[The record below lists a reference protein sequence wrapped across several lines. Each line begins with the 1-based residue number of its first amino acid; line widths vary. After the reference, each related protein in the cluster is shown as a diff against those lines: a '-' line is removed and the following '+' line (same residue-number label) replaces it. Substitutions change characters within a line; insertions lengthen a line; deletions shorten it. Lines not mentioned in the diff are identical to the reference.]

1 MDVKPRCR
9 RMGSLAVAAQGL
21 LTAVAPS
28 LSARLTKRMIA
39 KSFDGTDELVAR
51 PSYLAQVR
59 AIGIG
64 MVAAGVAGYLL
75 ESDVQSDDEDDDP
88 VGS

>member
-1 MDVKPRCR
+1 MEMKPRCR

-21 LTAVAPS
+21 VTAVAPG

-39 KSFDGTDELVAR
+39 KSFDGTEELVAR

-75 ESDVQSDDEDDDP
+75 EPDELDDD
-88 VGS
+88 

>member
-1 MDVKPRCR
+1 
-9 RMGSLAVAAQGL
+9 MGSLAVAAQGL
-21 LTAVAPS
+21 LTAVAPN

-39 KSFDGTDELVAR
+39 KSFDGADELVAR

-64 MVAAGVAGYLL
+64 MIAAGVAGYLL
-75 ESDVQSDDEDDDP
+75 EPDEPDDDGDDDA
-88 VGS
+88 VGSQ